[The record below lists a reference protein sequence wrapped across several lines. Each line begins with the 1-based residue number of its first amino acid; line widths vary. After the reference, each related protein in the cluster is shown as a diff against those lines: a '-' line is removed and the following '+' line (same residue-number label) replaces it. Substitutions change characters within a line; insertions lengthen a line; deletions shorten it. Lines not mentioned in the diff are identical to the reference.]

1 MSENTFSI
9 GDTSIKTGA
18 SQKQIRNWEAR
29 GHIPKAERIVY
40 GSRSFRRFNLEQVL
54 LITRIRE
61 LLDQGYTLPAAAEM
75 AKTENLSQRKESSP
89 GGLAR

>member
-9 GDTSIKTGA
+9 GDTAKMASV

-29 GHIPKAERIVY
+29 GHIPEAERIVY
-40 GSRSFRRFNLEQVL
+40 GSRSFRRFTLEQVR

-61 LLDQGYTLPAAAEM
+61 LVDQGYTLPAAAEM
-75 AKTENLSQRKESSP
+75 AKTENLSQGKESRP
-89 GGLAR
+89 GGLA